1 MTSVLCVPIN
11 LRQQLSQPFSHC
23 RNYESAYHT
32 STFCMGDDLCFEG
45 PQDKCSYNKF
55 TCVCKHQR
63 FSYLHSCLGKGEI
76 AAQNWYSFFCLHLL
90 VLFKCFGPPLT
101 YCLCSFYQKFLG
113 VLFCLFGTGDD
124 LSASTSLELTEI
136 QLSLLGFKAWATI
149 PGLKFFLPPF
159 NVGV

>member
-1 MTSVLCVPIN
+1 
-11 LRQQLSQPFSHC
+11 
-23 RNYESAYHT
+23 
-32 STFCMGDDLCFEG
+32 MGDDLCFEG

-159 NVGV
+159 NVGVWRFQGSPSWDWRIMVTVTISIFLLFISAVIILVK